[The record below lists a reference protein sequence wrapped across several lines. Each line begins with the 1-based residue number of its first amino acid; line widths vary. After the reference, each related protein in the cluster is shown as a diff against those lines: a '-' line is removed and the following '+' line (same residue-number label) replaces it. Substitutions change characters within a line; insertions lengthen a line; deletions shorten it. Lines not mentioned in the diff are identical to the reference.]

1 MSELL
6 PAKDTDYNGRVSA
19 KKDFLSVTG
28 SKTPLAKRLSTT
40 ERIWLMRHLTDRY
53 SALDGNMSG
62 WRGQMAKWERMSEE
76 NYQDRENAKDEV
88 NNSSVIDIFSSQNE
102 SLGVSAS
109 FCDFHLA
116 QVKDDIFGTR
126 PWLAATPEGK
136 SDDDLADVLSKFAQW
151 KLNHSNAEPALID
164 ALKVST
170 WGGTAFVKGSYLKE
184 VESFEKIAN
193 CAVWTDMGEEPG
205 KKIKG
210 PSGGYV
216 TTLEELEAMGVSAE
230 QMEWKQT
237 VIEDTRTVY
246 ANVVNDL
253 IDFRDIAFET
263 TAPELNLL
271 RTDVFLKFRMGLLDL
286 MDRYQIDKEHA
297 PTLMAILGAAGV
309 AKNHRYE
316 TDPGQDI
323 QPERQGNPIITLI
336 EGFVRCAPVAGQR
349 PISIHA
355 IFAPD
360 LNVLFS
366 VDYLANVTPDGILPV
381 FPVRINRK
389 PSRIFGMGYFEKYEK
404 PNNAIDRQ
412 YNLITYRN
420 RYNAHVYTA
429 FDTSALADDS
439 EGKNELSADPQT
451 PYKLAEGKTID
462 HLIQFKAAPDTNGR
476 AEMLLNSQLQM
487 VQMRSGITS
496 AAQGE
501 LKGVPH
507 SNTATGVRDLAS
519 RGATIVKSTVSEQT
533 EDIRAIVEYD
543 VFLICAN
550 QDTNETFAWGEGR
563 EAVLMEIDAEKILGL
578 RANVSLTLTQSQNM
592 KKLESAQ
599 TAISIVTQYV
609 QVPEVE
615 KLAVRYA
622 FVQALSAVG
631 FHNSED
637 IIRQATADPEG
648 ILALLPPDIAP
659 IVQQALVQAGILEPP
674 AEDPAADPA
683 GEQPADT
690 GIAPVSAEPEM

>member
-1 MSELL
+1 
-6 PAKDTDYNGRVSA
+6 
-19 KKDFLSVTG
+19 
-28 SKTPLAKRLSTT
+28 
-40 ERIWLMRHLTDRY
+40 MRHLVDRY

-88 NNSSVIDIFSSQNE
+88 NKSSVIDIFASQNE
-102 SLGVSAS
+102 SLGVVAG
-109 FCDFHLA
+109 FTDFHYA

-136 SDDDLADVLSKFAQW
+136 SDDELADVLSKHAQW
-151 KLNHSNAEPALID
+151 KINQSNAEPALMD

-170 WGGTAFVKGSYLKE
+170 WGGTAFVKASHLKE
-184 VESFEKIAN
+184 VEEFEKIAN
-193 CAVWTDMGEEPG
+193 VAVWTDLGTDPG
-205 KKIKG
+205 KEIMG
-210 PSGGYV
+210 ASGDYV
-216 TTLEELEAMGVSAE
+216 TTAEELEAMGVSAE
-230 QMEWKQT
+230 QIEWKQKI
-237 VIEDTRTVY
+237 VADTRMVY

-263 TAPELNLL
+263 TAPDLSLL

-286 MDRYQIDKEHA
+286 MERYKISEEHI
-297 PTLMAILGAAGV
+297 PQLMGILGSAGM
-309 AKNHRYE
+309 AKDHRDE
-316 TDPGQDI
+316 TDPGLDV
-323 QPERQGNPIITLI
+323 QPELQGNPIITLI
-336 EGFVRCAPVAGQR
+336 EGFVRCAPQPGKKR
-349 PISIHA
+349 ICIHA

-366 VDYLANVTPDGILPV
+366 VDYLANVTPGGLLPV

-429 FDTSALADDS
+429 FQPDALAD
-439 EGKNELSADPQT
+439 EGEGQNEISLDPQK
-451 PYKLAEGKTID
+451 PIKLAPDKTIQD
-462 HLIQFKAAPDTNGR
+462 AIQFTAAPDTNGR

-501 LKGVPH
+501 LKGVPNA
-507 SNTATGVRDLAS
+507 STATGVKDLQS
-519 RGATIVKSTVSEQT
+519 RGATIVKSPVSEQT

-543 VFLICAN
+543 VLLIYAN
-550 QDTNETFAWGEGR
+550 QDADETFSWGEGR
-563 EAVLMEIDAEKILGL
+563 EAVLLNIQADKVLGL
-578 RANVSLTLTQSQNM
+578 RANVTLTLTQSQNQ
-592 KKLESAQ
+592 KKLESAM
-599 TAISIVTQYV
+599 TAIQIVTQWI
-609 QVPEVE
+609 QVPETE
-615 KLAVRYA
+615 KQSVRYA

-631 FHNSED
+631 FHNAED
-637 IIRQATADPEG
+637 IIRPAAVDAMG
-648 ILALLPPDIAP
+648 ILALMPPDIAP
-659 IVQQALVQAGILEPP
+659 IIQQALVQAGLLQ
-674 AEDPAADPA
+674 DPASAQQNAAP
-683 GEQPADT
+683 GN
-690 GIAPVSAEPEM
+690 APVSVPTETP

>member
-1 MSELL
+1 MDFQAGES
-6 PAKDTDYNGRVSA
+6 TR
-19 KKDFLSVTG
+19 KKFLSVTG
-28 SKTPLAKRLSTT
+28 NNTPLAKRLTAT
-40 ERIWLMRHLTDRY
+40 ERTWLMRHLTERY
-53 SALDGNMSG
+53 SALDGNMGG

-76 NYQDRENAKDEV
+76 NYQDREQAKDEV
-88 NNSSVIDIFSSQNE
+88 NKSSVVDIFGSQNE
-102 SLGVSAS
+102 SLGVVAS
-109 FCDFHLA
+109 FADFHFA

-136 SDDDLADVLSKFAQW
+136 SDADLADVLSKFSQW
-151 KLNHSNAEPALID
+151 KINQSNAEPALID

-170 WGGTAFVKGSYLKE
+170 WGGTAFVKASHLRE
-184 VESFEKIAN
+184 VETFEKVAN
-193 CAVWTDMGEEPG
+193 VAVWTDLGAEPG
-205 KKIKG
+205 QKIKG
-210 PSGGYV
+210 KSGAYV
-216 TTLEELEAMGVSAE
+216 TTVEELEAMGVSAE

-237 VIEDTRTVY
+237 IIEDTRTVY

-253 IDFRDIAFET
+253 IDYRDIAFET
-263 TAPELNLL
+263 TAPDLSLL

-286 MDRYQIDKEHA
+286 MERYKIAPEHA
-297 PTLMAILGAAGV
+297 PTLMAILGAPGV
-309 AKNHRYE
+309 AKDHRNE
-316 TDPGQDI
+316 TEPGQDI
-323 QPERQGNPIITLI
+323 HPEREGNPIITLI
-336 EGFVRCAPVAGQR
+336 EGYVRCAPKPGQK
-349 PISIHA
+349 PICIHA

-366 VDYLANVTPDGILPV
+366 VDYLANVTPGGILPV
-381 FPVRINRK
+381 FPIRINRK

-429 FDTSALADDS
+429 YQPSALADED
-439 EGKNELSADPQT
+439 EGKNEIAPDPQT
-451 PYKLAEGKTID
+451 PMRLAEGSTIQD
-462 HLIQFKAAPDTNGR
+462 AIQFTAAPDTNGR

-501 LKGVPH
+501 LKGVPNA
-507 SNTATGVRDLAS
+507 NTATGVKDLQS
-519 RGATIVKSTVSEQT
+519 RGATIVKSPVSEQT

-543 VFLICAN
+543 VLLLCAN
-550 QDTNETFAWGEGR
+550 QEVNEAFSWGEGR
-563 EAVLMEIDAEKILGL
+563 EAVLLEIDAEKVLGL
-578 RANVSLTLTQSQNM
+578 RANVALTLTQSQNM

-599 TAISIVTQYV
+599 TAIAIVMQWI

-615 KLAVRYA
+615 KAAVRYA

-631 FHNSED
+631 FHNAED

-648 ILALLPPDIAP
+648 ILALMPPDIAP
-659 IVQQALVQAGILEPP
+659 VVQQALVQAGMLQ
-674 AEDPAADPA
+674 DPAAPA
-683 GEQPADT
+683 QQQTADT
-690 GIAPVSAEPEM
+690 GIAPVSDAQPIT

>member
-1 MSELL
+1 MSEVL
-6 PAKDTDYNGRVSA
+6 PAKDVDFQAAGTPKR
-19 KKDFLSVTG
+19 KFLSVTG
-28 SKTPLAKRLSTT
+28 DSTPLAKRLTPT
-40 ERIWLMRHLTDRY
+40 ERTWLMRHLTERY

-76 NYQDRENAKDEV
+76 NYQDRESAKDVV
-88 NNSSVIDIFSSQNE
+88 NNSSVMDIFSSQNE
-102 SLGVSAS
+102 SLGVTAS
-109 FCDFHLA
+109 FCDFHFA

-136 SDDDLADVLSKFAQW
+136 EDGDLADVLSKFSQW
-151 KLNHSNAEPALID
+151 KINQSNVEPALID

-170 WGGTAFVKGSYLKE
+170 WGGTAFVKASYWKE
-184 VESFEKIAN
+184 VEQFEKVDN
-193 CAVWTDMGEEPG
+193 CAVWTDLGAEPG

-216 TTLEELEAMGVSAE
+216 TTVEELEAMGVSAE
-230 QMEWKQT
+230 QMEWKQAF
-237 VIEDTRTVY
+237 IEDTRTVY
-246 ANVVNDL
+246 SNVVNDY
-253 IDFRDIAFET
+253 IDYRDIAFET
-263 TAPELNLL
+263 TAPELSLL

-286 MDRYQIDKEHA
+286 MDRYKIDQQHA
-297 PTLMAILGAAGV
+297 PTLMAILGAPGV
-309 AKNHRYE
+309 AKDHRDE
-316 TDPGQDI
+316 TEPGQDI
-323 QPERQGNPIITLI
+323 HPERQGNPIITLI
-336 EGFVRCAPVAGQR
+336 EGYVRCAPMAGKK
-349 PISIHA
+349 PICIHA

-366 VDYLANVTPDGILPV
+366 VDYLANVTPGGMLPV

-429 FDTSALADDS
+429 VQASALAD
-439 EGKNELSADPQT
+439 EGEGQNEVALDAQKPFN
-451 PYKLAEGKTID
+451 LAEGKSID
-462 HLIQFKAAPDTNGR
+462 DLIQFKAAPDTNGR

-501 LKGVPH
+501 LKGVPN
-507 SNTATGVRDLAS
+507 SNTATGVKDLQS
-519 RGATIVKSTVSEQT
+519 RGATIVKSPVSEQT

-550 QDTNETFAWGEGR
+550 QDANETFSWGEGR
-563 EAVLMEIDAEKILGL
+563 EAVLLEIDAEKVLGL
-578 RANVSLTLTQSQNM
+578 KANVALTLTQSQNM

-599 TAISIVTQYV
+599 TAISI
-609 QVPEVE
+609 
-615 KLAVRYA
+615 
-622 FVQALSAVG
+622 LSLI
-631 FHNSED
+631 H
-637 IIRQATADPEG
+637 I
-648 ILALLPPDIAP
+648 
-659 IVQQALVQAGILEPP
+659 
-674 AEDPAADPA
+674 
-683 GEQPADT
+683 
-690 GIAPVSAEPEM
+690 